1 MVWGKIPD
9 VQGSS
14 GCGRHQ
20 EGFLEEVMGTVEV
33 GQVKKKGR
41 VFPVEGHFLLLP
53 SELSPLDALIEV
65 SQL

>member
-1 MVWGKIPD
+1 
-9 VQGSS
+9 
-14 GCGRHQ
+14 
-20 EGFLEEVMGTVEV
+20 MGTVEV